1 MGCGPSTPAVLHAQQ
16 PPATTLLLDIVRT
29 EPETTLTLPE
39 YESSNGG
46 TLPVTVNGK
55 VVASIGGRTF
65 KYDGWSDWRKKKEQA
80 LAHVT
85 PIKGPDG
92 KLTALIVPDGTMI
105 RDGNVNGDGLF
116 QTIYSAAPR
125 VQGLAVAM
133 EHDGVPLYPWA
144 TVKLVWRSGGWS
156 GVSFP
161 IDLATPGGYEP
172 FGDPFEV
179 KREQAER
186 EAKKAG
192 NKDGIVITPLMAYLQ
207 KKQGACGL
215 RPLSVLLFILSFSLA
230 PILSHSR
237 FLFSLACVLTAAK
250 VAKKEEK
257 LNAQRAKQAAALRE
271 RQAKLIAEQ
280 MEARKQRL
288 REKNSAAAAK
298 ESRVLAGMDG
308 IRGFPLVVMIIPLA
322 RHLGHVRSR
331 GLLRQIDGGG
341 RSSRAGE
348 DRQRRGAQSHE
359 TAFSRAVARCAAR
372 AATKPSHQKRRA
384 LKSSALSSTLPRRRR
399 ASARIVR

>member
-16 PPATTLLLDIVRT
+16 PPATTLLVDIVRT

-39 YESSNGG
+39 YERSGVREIGSHWNGG
-46 TLPVTVNGK
+46 TLPVTVDGK

-65 KYDGWSDWRKKKEQA
+65 KYDGWGDWRKKKEQA

-105 RDGNVNGDGLF
+105 PAGHAAGAGLF

-172 FGDPFEV
+172 FGEIRVAVNGEGDLATPGGEG
-179 KREQAER
+179 KPPTPI
-186 EAKKAG
+186 AK
-192 NKDGIVITPLMAYLQ
+192 Y
-207 KKQGACGL
+207 
-215 RPLSVLLFILSFSLA
+215 
-230 PILSHSR
+230 
-237 FLFSLACVLTAAK
+237 
-250 VAKKEEK
+250 
-257 LNAQRAKQAAALRE
+257 
-271 RQAKLIAEQ
+271 
-280 MEARKQRL
+280 
-288 REKNSAAAAK
+288 
-298 ESRVLAGMDG
+298 
-308 IRGFPLVVMIIPLA
+308 
-322 RHLGHVRSR
+322 
-331 GLLRQIDGGG
+331 
-341 RSSRAGE
+341 
-348 DRQRRGAQSHE
+348 
-359 TAFSRAVARCAAR
+359 AR
-372 AATKPSHQKRRA
+372 AAGGATSYTTAAGVDAGLFVAAHV
-384 LKSSALSSTLPRRRR
+384 
-399 ASARIVR
+399 ASVKNLRDRGYAH